1 MQAAL
6 NIENGVNGLRYNYII
21 IATDADRD
29 GMHIRMLLMA
39 FFLKCLPD
47 VVRAGHVFVLQTP
60 LFRVR
65 DKQKTVYCYSEKEKD
80 EAIKI
85 SPPEFKGF
93 IGKDIRLA
101 PVVLDAKI
109 NIDEVIEFYMGKNSP
124 QRQKFIMENLR
135 EEINNFSEES

>member
-1 MQAAL
+1 M
-6 NIENGVNGLRYNYII
+6 
-21 IATDADRD
+21 D

-65 DKQKTVYCYSEKEKD
+65 DKHKTMYCYSEKEKE
-80 EAIKI
+80 EAINSLGKKAEITRFKGLGEI

-93 IGKDIRLA
+93 IGKNIRLS
-101 PVVLDAKI
+101 PVVLDTKI
-109 NIDEVIEFYMGKNSP
+109 NIDEVIEFYLGKNSP